1 MNNDIHPNE
10 MKYVADGLAENTVK
24 NIFLNL
30 FHLTITHYRH

>member
-24 NIFLNL
+24 NIF
-30 FHLTITHYRH
+30 